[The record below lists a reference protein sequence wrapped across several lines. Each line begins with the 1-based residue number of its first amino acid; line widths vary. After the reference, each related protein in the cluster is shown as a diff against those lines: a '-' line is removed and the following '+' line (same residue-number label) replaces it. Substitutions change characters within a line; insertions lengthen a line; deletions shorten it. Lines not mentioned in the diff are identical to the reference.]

1 MTDTNLPPKT
11 PEPAPRA
18 AGGGAAGEHHEH
30 HHHAHLPH
38 LHHEPVELGPA
49 DVVLDSPGP
58 VIPTVEY
65 RRVAL
70 ATAVGTTIEW
80 YDFFIYANVAAL
92 LFAKLFFSGLG
103 SLAQL
108 ASLATVGVSF
118 FFRPLGA
125 IVMGRVGDRLG
136 RRAVLIFTLVLMG
149 LSTTLVGLLPTTAQ
163 IGALAP
169 VLLIVLRCLQG
180 FSAGGEWGG
189 AAMLAVEHAPH
200 GKRGRFGAFPQ
211 MGVPAGMLIATAL
224 LSLMSATLDTASFES
239 WGWRVPFLFSI
250 VLVFLGQYIRRR
262 VEESAVFME
271 LRQDQKLSASPLREV
286 LTKHPKR
293 VLQAAFVFVG
303 NNALG
308 YMIVGG
314 FILGYATKTLKLP
327 QTQVMVWVVVAAAV
341 WIVSTWFAANWSDR
355 IGRIKVYTAGYLFT
369 IPWLFV
375 MFWLLAQG
383 TLTHVAI
390 ALVITAIPQGL
401 TYGPQSALYA
411 EMFPAS
417 IRLSGVSLAYAIGA
431 ILGGAF
437 APTIAEYLT
446 LRFGTVTSV
455 AFYLAAVALVSL
467 VVVNTIK
474 DRSQEPLHTISGH

>member
-1 MTDTNLPPKT
+1 MT
-11 PEPAPRA
+11 PE
-18 AGGGAAGEHHEH
+18 
-30 HHHAHLPH
+30 H
-38 LHHEPVELGPA
+38 LHHEAAPLGPSDIIHDDA
-49 DVVLDSPGP
+49 VPS
-58 VIPTVEY
+58 IPTAEY

-92 LFAKLFFSGLG
+92 LFGKLFFGGLG
-103 SLAQL
+103 QWAQL

-125 IVMGRVGDRLG
+125 IVMGRVGDRIG

-149 LSTTLVGLLPTTAQ
+149 AATTLVGALPTSAQ
-163 IGALAP
+163 IGIAAP
-169 VLLIVLRCLQG
+169 VLLILLRCLQG

-200 GKRGRFGAFPQ
+200 GRRGRFGAFPQ
-211 MGVPAGMLIATAL
+211 LGVPAGMLIATGL
-224 LSLMSATLDTASFES
+224 LSLMSAALSQESFES

-250 VLVFLGQYIRRR
+250 VLVFVGQWIRRR
-262 VEESAVFME
+262 VEESAVFLE
-271 LRQDQKLSASPLREV
+271 LKQDQKLSKSPLREV
-286 LTKHPKR
+286 LTNHPR
-293 VLQAAFVFVG
+293 RIIQAALVFIG
-303 NNALG
+303 NNAIG
-308 YMIVGG
+308 YMITGG

-327 QTQVMVWVVVAAAV
+327 QTQVMIFVVLAAAI
-341 WIVSTWFAANWSDR
+341 WFASTWIGANLSDR
-355 IGRIKVYTAGYLFT
+355 IGRVKVYTIGYVFSILWVF
-369 IPWLFV
+369 P
-375 MFWLLAQG
+375 MFLLLREPNLAM
-383 TLTHVAI
+383 VAI
-390 ALVITAIPQGL
+390 ALMVTGIPQGL

-437 APTIAEYLT
+437 SPTIAEFLT
-446 LRFGTVTSV
+446 QQFGTVTSV
-455 AFYLAAVALVSL
+455 GFYLATWALISL
-467 VVVNTIK
+467 VTVNTIK

>member
-1 MTDTNLPPKT
+1 MTQ
-11 PEPAPRA
+11 E
-18 AGGGAAGEHHEH
+18 
-30 HHHAHLPH
+30 H
-38 LHHEPVELGPA
+38 LHREAAPLGPSDIIHDDA
-49 DVVLDSPGP
+49 VPS
-58 VIPTVEY
+58 IPTAEY

-92 LFAKLFFSGLG
+92 LFGKLFFGGLG
-103 SLAQL
+103 QWAQL

-125 IVMGRVGDRLG
+125 IVMGRVGDRIG

-149 LSTTLVGLLPTTAQ
+149 AATTLVGALPTSAQ
-163 IGALAP
+163 IGIAAP
-169 VLLIVLRCLQG
+169 VLLILLRCLQG

-200 GKRGRFGAFPQ
+200 GRRGRFGAFPQ
-211 MGVPAGMLIATAL
+211 LGVPAGMLIATGL
-224 LSLMSATLDTASFES
+224 LSLMSAALSQESFES

-250 VLVFLGQYIRRR
+250 VLVFVGQWIRRR
-262 VEESAVFME
+262 VEESAVFLE
-271 LRQDQKLSASPLREV
+271 LKQDQKLSKSPLREV
-286 LTKHPKR
+286 LTNHPR
-293 VLQAAFVFVG
+293 RIIQAALVFIG
-303 NNALG
+303 NNAIG
-308 YMIVGG
+308 YMITGG

-327 QTQVMVWVVVAAAV
+327 QTQVMIFVVLAAAI
-341 WIVSTWFAANWSDR
+341 WFASTWIGANLSDR
-355 IGRIKVYTAGYLFT
+355 IGRVKVYTIGYVFSILWVF
-369 IPWLFV
+369 P
-375 MFWLLAQG
+375 MFLLLREPNLAM
-383 TLTHVAI
+383 VAI
-390 ALVITAIPQGL
+390 ALMVTGIPQGL

-437 APTIAEYLT
+437 SPTIAEFLT
-446 LRFGTVTSV
+446 QQFGTVTSV
-455 AFYLAAVALVSL
+455 GFYLATWALISL
-467 VVVNTIK
+467 VTVNTIK